1 MQFTVFV
8 PPQAEKAKVPVLYYL
23 SGLTCTDANCRDKG
37 GAQQYCAKY
46 GILLVFPDTSPR
58 GKDASGAE
66 VPNDDK
72 YDLGQGA
79 GFYLNATNAPWDK
92 HFHMYNYITKELPS
106 LINSNFN
113 VDPTRVSIFGH
124 SMGGHGALTLALKNP
139 GMYRSVSAFAP
150 ICNPVNCPWGV
161 KAFTNYLGSVEAG
174 KAYDATELVASYS
187 GPPIAFFVDQGVAD
201 GFYKEKQLLPET
213 FAAAVAKN
221 PKTKLQLRMQDGY
234 DHSYYF
240 INTFMGD
247 HIAYHAKAFNLN

>member
-1 MQFTVFV
+1 MGGQNLMYKHQSKSTGTEMQFTVFQ
-8 PPQAEKAKVPVLYYL
+8 PPQAKKGKVPVLYYL

-37 GAQQYCAKY
+37 GAQKYCAKY

-66 VPNDDK
+66 VPNDAK

-92 HFHMYNYITKELPS
+92 HFRMFDYIVKELPG
-106 LINSNFN
+106 LINANFN
-113 VDPTRVSIFGH
+113 VDTSRVSLFGH

-187 GPPIAFFVDQGVAD
+187 GPPLAFLIDQGKAD
-201 GFYKEKQLLPET
+201 GFYKQKQLLPEN
-213 FAAAVAKN
+213 FAAAAVKN
-221 PKTKLQLRMQDGY
+221 PKVKIHLRMQDGY
-234 DHSYYF
+234 DHGF
-240 INTFMGD
+240 
-247 HIAYHAKAFNLN
+247 